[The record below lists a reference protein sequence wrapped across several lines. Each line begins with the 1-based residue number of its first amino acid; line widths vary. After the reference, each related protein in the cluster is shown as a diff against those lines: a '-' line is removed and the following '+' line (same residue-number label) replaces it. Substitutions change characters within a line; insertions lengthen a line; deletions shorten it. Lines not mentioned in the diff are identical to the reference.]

1 MMPLEIL
8 TVCESDLPDILALQR
23 LAFQETA
30 RRYNDFKIPPLL
42 QTLGEL
48 TEESKSFV
56 ILKAVVE
63 NKIVGSVRAC
73 EKDDYCYIGRLIV
86 HPDFRNKGI
95 GRQLMAAIESRFDV
109 QRYELMTGNLD
120 EKNRALYSKLG
131 YTVFKTEKISDN
143 VQLIHMEK
151 IK

>member
-8 TVCESDLPDILALQR
+8 TACESDLPDILALQR

-30 RRYNDFKIPPLL
+30 RRYNDFKIPSLL
-42 QTLGEL
+42 QTLDEL

-63 NKIVGSVRAC
+63 NIIVGSVRAC
-73 EKDDYCYIGRLIV
+73 ERDDYCYIGRLIV

-95 GRQLMAAIESRFDV
+95 GRRLMAAIESRFDV